1 MVSKRVKT
9 IIEEIAREE
18 GVPTKVV
25 TEVVRSTFK
34 FVADTM
40 KKGDRENW
48 KFKSVDV
55 PGLGVFNLKPSFT
68 EKIRKAVE
76 AKRKLKEDGN

>member
-1 MVSKRVKT
+1 MVSRKVKN
-9 IIEEIAREE
+9 IIDEIAREE

-25 TEVVRSTFK
+25 TEVIRSTFK

-40 KKGDRENW
+40 KNGDRENW

-68 EKIRKAVE
+68 EKIRKATE
-76 AKRKLKEDGN
+76 AKRKRENNG

>member
-1 MVSKRVKT
+1 MVSKKVKS
-9 IIEEIAREE
+9 IIDEIAQEE
-18 GVPTKVV
+18 GIPTKVV
-25 TEVVRSTFK
+25 TEVIRSTFK

-40 KKGDRENW
+40 KNGDRENW

-68 EKIRKAVE
+68 DKIRKATE
-76 AKRKLKEDGN
+76 AKRKLQSDGK